1 MFGEID
7 LLGAFMPTV
16 VAWFVIAL
24 LVFVIA
30 DSVLAR
36 VGLYRLF
43 WHAPLARFALFVCL
57 FCGGRLIAS
66 IL

>member
-16 VAWFVIAL
+16 VAWFVIAVV
-24 LVFVIA
+24 VFVVA
-30 DSVLAR
+30 DSVLAKF
-36 VGLYRLF
+36 GFYRLF
-43 WHAPLARFALFVCL
+43 WHPPLTRFALFVCL
-57 FCGGRLIAS
+57 FCGGRLIAG